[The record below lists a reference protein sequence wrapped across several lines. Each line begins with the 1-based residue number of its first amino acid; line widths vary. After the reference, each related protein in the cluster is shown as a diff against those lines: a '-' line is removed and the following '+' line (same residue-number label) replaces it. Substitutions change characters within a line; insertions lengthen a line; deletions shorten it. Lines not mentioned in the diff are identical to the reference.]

1 MCDIIYVK
9 EREIFTMNDFYSKI
23 GNTVDNVSVTENGAI
38 GYRTTNHAMLDFNFK
53 IASYRK
59 NLKQAAADFK
69 AVLADNEAY
78 ALKFLFY
85 IRDARE
91 GVGERDLFKTC
102 LKVLVES
109 KSVNVDA
116 VIETIIKET
125 PEYGRWD
132 DLFVLL
138 DTKYAGL
145 VYDTI
150 KAQLAADFEN
160 YSKNKSVSLLAKWMP
175 SENASAKETKRLARL
190 FITNLGT
197 TPKVYRTTLST
208 LREYLK
214 VVEVK
219 TCAKEWADID
229 YNAVPSKANIKYAS
243 AFLRNDETRR
253 RQYLSD
259 LTRGVDKEGNK
270 VKINSTVNFPHDV
283 LHMYAGHTGWY
294 SVSLKSYDE
303 TIEQLWKNLKD
314 CEGLKDT
321 IVVRDDS
328 GSMTSNIGGSNVSA
342 YEVATALGIYCAEH
356 NSEAYKNKIITFS
369 ESPRYLD
376 FSDERH
382 FGSLHSKYEFLLK
395 HSEVANTNVE
405 AVFDLILM
413 TAVENKCTQEE
424 MPKQIL
430 ILSDMEFDYC
440 SSSNR
445 RSHVDMSLMSHIAQ
459 KYAQC
464 GYKLPRLI
472 FWNLNSRTGTIPM
485 KENEAGVVLVSGFS
499 QNILKLVQSGK
510 TDPYEVLL
518 DGLKVERYE
527 NIPLL
532 SYKSAEPT
540 ATEKKVSKKVQ
551 TKQPKKEMPDFL
563 R

>member
-1 MCDIIYVK
+1 
-9 EREIFTMNDFYSKI
+9 MNDFYSKI
-23 GNTVDNVSVTENGAI
+23 ASTVDNVSITENGAV
-38 GYRTTNHAMLDFNFK
+38 GYKTTSHAMLDFNFK
-53 IASYRK
+53 IASYRR
-59 NLKQAAADFK
+59 NLKQAAEDFK
-69 AVLADNEAY
+69 KVLNENEAY

-85 IRDARE
+85 VRDARE

-109 KSVNVDA
+109 SSVNVDS

-125 PEYGRWD
+125 PEFGRWD

-145 VYDTI
+145 VFAAV
-150 KAQLAADFEN
+150 KKQLAEDFSN

-175 SENASAKETKRLARL
+175 SENASSKETKKLAKM
-190 FITNLGT
+190 FIANLGT
-197 TPKVYRTTLST
+197 TPRVYRQTLST

-229 YNAVPSKANIKYAS
+229 YNTVPSKANIKYAN

-253 RQYLSD
+253 RQYLAD
-259 LTRGVDKEGNK
+259 LNRGVDKDGNV
-270 VKINSTVNFPHDV
+270 VKINSSVNTPHDV
-283 LHMYAGHTGWY
+283 LHMYEGYPSYWRSDNVRIKA
-294 SVSLKSYDE
+294 YDE
-303 TIEQLWKNLKD
+303 TIEQLWKNLKG

-328 GSMTSNIGGSNVSA
+328 GSMSSTIGGTKVSA
-342 YEVATALGIYCAEH
+342 YEVATALAIYCAEH
-356 NSEAYKNKIITFS
+356 NSDAYKNKVITFS
-369 ESPRYLD
+369 ETPRYLD
-376 FSDERH
+376 FSDEQH
-382 FGSLHSKYEFLLK
+382 FGSLHSKYKFLLQ

-405 AVFDLILM
+405 AVFDLILN

-430 ILSDMEFDYC
+430 ILSDMEFDSC
-440 SSSNR
+440 AETNSSR
-445 RSHVDMSLMSHIAQ
+445 RGGVSISLMTTIAR
-459 KYAQC
+459 KYSAF

-518 DGLKVERYE
+518 DGLRVARYE
-527 NIPLL
+527 SIPLL
-532 SYKSAEPT
+532 SFGKT
-540 ATEKKVSKKVQ
+540 ATSTITRTRKAPTSYKRTGKAE
-551 TKQPKKEMPDFL
+551 TPDFL
-563 R
+563 K